1 MYLCVLLL
9 VGVEGVQLSKEKF
22 LLSFLGY
29 SWNTEEKIKA
39 IIPKNEINGYNNGVK
54 NLIFDTDHLLDK
66 M

>member
-1 MYLCVLLL
+1 M
-9 VGVEGVQLSKEKF
+9 GVEGVQLSKVKF
-22 LLSFLGY
+22 LLSFLCY

-39 IIPKNEINGYNNGVK
+39 IIPENEINGYNTGVN